1 MKFTHAITRTPPN
14 SYLHAITTAELGQ
27 PDLEIALQQH
37 NQYCQVLE
45 QAGLQVQALPAL
57 EAYPDS
63 VFVEDTAILEPD
75 FAVLSQPGA
84 ISRQGEATEMLPV
97 LEENFDR
104 VYQIEGHGTLDGGDI
119 CKVEDRYYIGI
130 SARTNLE
137 GAQQLAAIFNHF
149 GYRSELIDIRS
160 LGMQGVLHLKSA
172 FNYLGEYRLLLDPRL
187 VEQYHFKGYQELVV
201 PLEEAYAAN
210 SLRIND
216 LLLVPDGFPQTLEL
230 VQQAG
235 FNTLLLDV
243 SEYRKMDGGLSCLSL
258 RW

>member
-1 MKFTHAITRTPPN
+1 MKFTQAITRTPPQ

-27 PDLEIALQQH
+27 PDLECAQQQH
-37 NQYCQVLE
+37 NQYCQILE
-45 QAGLQVQALPAL
+45 QAGLQVRILPAL

-84 ISRQGEATEMLPV
+84 ISRRGEAAEMLPT
-97 LEENFDR
+97 LKDSFDR
-104 VYQIEGHGTLDGGDI
+104 VYQIEGYGTLDGGDI
-119 CKVEDRYYIGI
+119 CKVEDRYYIGL

-149 GYRSELIDIRS
+149 GYPSELIDIRR
-160 LGMQGVLHLKSA
+160 MQGVLHLKSGV
-172 FNYLGEYRLLLDPRL
+172 NYLGDDCLLLDPRM
-187 VEQYHFKGYQELVV
+187 VEQYHFKGYRQLIV

-235 FNTLLLDV
+235 FDTQLLDV